1 MQKRKSRKELSRVDI
16 SLGLSLREARDA
28 KGISQDQLAFKAGYS
43 RSFIG
48 YVEHGEKSPTV
59 RTLFE
64 LCHTLGVAASEIIRK
79 VEHAMRKV

>member
-1 MQKRKSRKELSRVDI
+1 MQKRKSRRALSRVDI

-28 KGISQDQLAFKAGYS
+28 KGISQDQFAFKAGYS

-48 YVEHGEKSPTV
+48 YVERGEKSPTV

-64 LCHTLGVAASEIIRK
+64 LCDTLGVAPSEIIRM
-79 VEHAMRKV
+79 VEYRA